1 MENKVTIQDVQI
13 VQEQQRFMVKV
24 YGWMA
29 FALATTGIVASA
41 VAESQS
47 MLEFIMG
54 NRMVFFGLLIGQL
67 LMVGALSIWVQKLS
81 SLAVMAIFVAYA
93 ALTGISFSFIFL
105 FYTSASIATTFYITA
120 GTFAVMS
127 FIGLFTGT
135 DLTKFGNILMM
146 ALVGLVIA
154 SIVNIFMNNDTLY
167 WITTYAGVLIFTGL
181 IAYDTQKIKDLYAVG
196 AEGSEEVK
204 KLAIMGAL
212 KLYLDFIN
220 LFLML
225 LRLFGRRK

>member
-1 MENKVTIQDVQI
+1 MENNFTVQDIQL

-29 FALATTGIVASA
+29 FALATTGVVAST
-41 VAESQS
+41 VAGSES
-47 MLEFIMG
+47 MLQLIIG
-54 NRMVFFGLLIGQL
+54 NRMVFFGLLIGQI

-81 SLAVMAIFVAYA
+81 SLAVMSIFVAYA
-93 ALTGISFSFIFL
+93 ALTGLTFSFIFL
-105 FYTSASIATTFYITA
+105 IYTSESIASTFFITA

-127 FIGLFTGT
+127 FFGLFTGT
-135 DLTKFGNILMM
+135 DLTKFGNIMM
-146 ALVGLVIA
+146 MGLVGLVIA
-154 SIVNIFMNNDTLY
+154 SLVNMFMKSDTLY

-181 IAYDTQKIKDLYAVG
+181 IAYDTQRIKDMHLAG
-196 AEGSEEVK
+196 ADGSEEGK
-204 KLAIMGAL
+204 KLAVMGAL

>member
-1 MENKVTIQDVQI
+1 MENNVTIQDVQI

-47 MLEFIMG
+47 MLAFIVG

-93 ALTGISFSFIFL
+93 ALTGITFSFIFL
-105 FYTSASIATTFYITA
+105 IYTSASIATTFYITA

-127 FIGLFTGT
+127 FIGLVTGT

-181 IAYDTQKIKDLYAVG
+181 IAYDTQKIKDLYTVG

>member
-1 MENKVTIQDVQI
+1 MDNNISVQDIQI

-29 FALATTGIVASA
+29 FALATTGIVATS
-41 VAESQS
+41 VASSQS
-47 MLEFIMG
+47 MLEMIIG
-54 NRMVFFGLLIGQL
+54 NKMIFFGLFIVQI
-67 LMVGALSIWVQKLS
+67 LMVGALSIWAQKLS
-81 SLAVMAIFVAYA
+81 SLAVMALFVAYA
-93 ALTGISFSFIFL
+93 ALTGLTFSFIFL
-105 FYTSASIATTFYITA
+105 IYTSESIASTFFITA

-127 FIGLFTGT
+127 FFGLFTGT
-135 DLTKFGNILMM
+135 DLTKFGSIMM
-146 ALVGLVIA
+146 MGLIGLVIA
-154 SIVNIFMNNDTLY
+154 SLVNMFMQNETLY

-181 IAYDTQKIKDLYAVG
+181 IAYDTQRIKDMHLAG
-196 AEGSEEVK
+196 ADGTEEGK
-204 KLAIMGAL
+204 KLAVMGAL